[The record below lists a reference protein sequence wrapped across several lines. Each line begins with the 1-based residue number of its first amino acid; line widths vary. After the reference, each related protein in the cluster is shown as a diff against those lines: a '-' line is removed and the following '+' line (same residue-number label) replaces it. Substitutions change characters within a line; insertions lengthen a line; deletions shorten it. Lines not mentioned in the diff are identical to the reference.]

1 MTDTTPAGELR
12 AAADKLRTLAAQ
24 AAQPPWTTSWQ
35 LQEYAVMSADPAE
48 HPVAEWTYAVATREP
63 QASEQRAECDT
74 ANADYIAVMHPG
86 VGHALADW
94 LDAEANTWAGDEVHS
109 RCTPQTCTSE
119 AALAVARA
127 VLGTEEA
134 QR

>member
-12 AAADKLRTLAAQ
+12 AAADELRTLAT
-24 AAQPPWTTSWQ
+24 AATPGPWTQTGIGEHGWTVGSPTTFLVETDDSDQ
-35 LQEYAVMSADPAE
+35 GRAD
-48 HPVAEWTYAVATREP
+48 
-63 QASEQRAECDT
+63 
-74 ANADYIAVMHPG
+74 ADYIAALHPG

-94 LDAEANTWAGDEVHS
+94 LDVEANTWAGDEVHS

-127 VLGTEEA
+127 VLGTEGA